1 MTKYFIDLLNKP
13 EWFAPKVN
21 PASKVRHS
29 APVSSI
35 FYSSAYNTRL
45 LLRLTLYRSH
55 QVPAL
60 AYGGP
65 PTSPENPS
73 PESVKLAES
82 LILDE
87 FVADLAPNSGLL
99 PSDPVG
105 RARARFFIDTVST
118 KFVPGYVSFVMRGE
132 SPDTILAGFEAI
144 QDLLPK
150 EGGLALGGEQFTIAD
165 AALLPFLGRTEFLLR
180 NGIGK
185 YQAAEGQKLYKQ
197 FFEDEKYARLQKY
210 FKEVTQR
217 DSWKTFYA
225 VSAYLCPFFGF
236 ECDVVVTSHADTCY
250 VSL

>member
-1 MTKYFIDLLNKP
+1 MTKYFIDLANKP

-29 APVSSI
+29 APVSSYNPS
-35 FYSSAYNTRL
+35 FCASAYNSL
-45 LLRLTLYRSH
+45 LVLRPTLYRSH
-55 QVPAL
+55 QVPAI

-105 RARARFFIDTVST
+105 RAHARFFIDTVST

-132 SPDTILAGFEAI
+132 SPDTLLAGFQAV

-150 EGGLALGGEQFTIAD
+150 EGGFALGGSQFTIAD
-165 AALLPFLGRTEFLLR
+165 AALLPFLGRAELLLR
-180 NGIGK
+180 TGVGK
-185 YQAAEGQKLYKQ
+185 YQATEGKKIYKQ
-197 FFEDEKYARLQKY
+197 LFEDQEFARLQKY
-210 FKEVTQR
+210 FKDATQR
-217 DSWKTFYA
+217 ESWKTFYT
-225 VSAYLCPFFGF
+225 VSDFFCPISGLVWYGSGVP
-236 ECDVVVTSHADTCY
+236 C
-250 VSL
+250 